1 MIQFKHE
8 SENDKQ
14 EVEELLDLVFSPS
27 RKNLSSYSLRKNVPK
42 INTLSFVAKNNKGS
56 IVGVIRNWPI
66 FIESRKNLSLL
77 MGPIAVHPTFQ
88 GEGLGSFL
96 INYSIKES
104 RKYGWKRAVLIGD
117 IEYYKS
123 FGFFQQN
130 NNKIDFPSPT
140 DPERILLLE
149 IKKNSFDGINGKVI
163 NFY

>member
-8 SENDKQ
+8 TENDEQ
-14 EVEELLDLVFSPS
+14 EVEDLLDLVFSPT

-42 INTLSFVAKNNKGS
+42 ISTLSFVAKNNKGS
-56 IVGVIRNWPI
+56 IVGIIRNWPI

-77 MGPIAVHPTFQ
+77 IGPIAVHPTLQ
-88 GEGLGSFL
+88 GGGLGAYL

-104 RKYGWKRAVLIGD
+104 RKYGWERAVLIGD
-117 IEYYKS
+117 IQYYKS

-140 DPERILLLE
+140 DPQRILLLE
-149 IKKNSFDGINGKVI
+149 IKNNSFDRIKGKVI
-163 NFY
+163 KFY

>member
-1 MIQFKHE
+1 MFQLKHE
-8 SENDKQ
+8 TENDKQ
-14 EVEELLDLVFSPS
+14 EVEDLLDLVFSPS

-56 IVGVIRNWPI
+56 IVGIIRNWPI

-88 GEGLGSFL
+88 GEGIGSYL

-104 RKYGWKRAVLIGD
+104 RKYGWERAVLIGN
-117 IEYYKS
+117 IGYYKS
-123 FGFFQQN
+123 FGFFQHN
-130 NNKIDFPSPT
+130 DNKIDFPSPT

-149 IKKNSFDGINGKVI
+149 IKNNSFDGIKGKVI
-163 NFY
+163 KFN

>member
-1 MIQFKHE
+1 MFQFEHE
-8 SENDKQ
+8 TENDKQ
-14 EVEELLDLVFSPS
+14 EVEDLLDLVFSPS

-56 IVGVIRNWPI
+56 IVGIIRNWPI

-77 MGPIAVHPTFQ
+77 MGPVAVHPTFQ
-88 GEGLGSFL
+88 GEGLGSYL

-104 RKYGWKRAVLIGD
+104 RKYGWERAVLIGN

-130 NNKIDFPSPT
+130 DNKIDFPSPT

-149 IKKNSFDGINGKVI
+149 IKNNSFDGIKGKVI
-163 NFY
+163 KFY

>member
-1 MIQFKHE
+1 MFQFKHE
-8 SENDKQ
+8 TENDKQ
-14 EVEELLDLVFSPS
+14 EVEDLLDLVFSPS

-42 INTLSFVAKNNKGS
+42 ISTLSFVAKNNKGS
-56 IVGVIRNWPI
+56 IVGIIRNWPI

-88 GEGLGSFL
+88 GEGLGSYL

-104 RKYGWKRAVLIGD
+104 RKYGWERAVLIGD
-117 IEYYKS
+117 IQYYKS

-130 NNKIDFPSPT
+130 DNKIDFPSPT

-149 IKKNSFDGINGKVI
+149 IKNNSFDGIKGKVKK
-163 NFY
+163 FY

>member
-27 RKNLSSYSLRKNVPK
+27 RKNLSSYSLRKNVLK

>member
-1 MIQFKHE
+1 MFQFEHE
-8 SENDKQ
+8 TENDKQ
-14 EVEELLDLVFSPS
+14 EVEDLLDLVFSPS

-42 INTLSFVAKNNKGS
+42 INTLSFVAKNNKNS
-56 IVGVIRNWPI
+56 IVGIIRNWPI

-77 MGPIAVHPTFQ
+77 MGPVAVHPTFQ
-88 GEGLGSFL
+88 GEGLGSYL

-104 RKYGWKRAVLIGD
+104 RKYGWERAVLIGN

-130 NNKIDFPSPT
+130 DNKIDFPSPT

-149 IKKNSFDGINGKVI
+149 IKNNSFDGIKGKVI
-163 NFY
+163 KFY

>member
-42 INTLSFVAKNNKGS
+42 INILSFVAKNNKGS

>member
-104 RKYGWKRAVLIGD
+104 RKYGWERAVLIGD

>member
-1 MIQFKHE
+1 MFQFEHE
-8 SENDKQ
+8 TENDKQ
-14 EVEELLDLVFSPS
+14 EVEDLLDLVFSPS

-42 INTLSFVAKNNKGS
+42 INTLSFVAKNNKGP
-56 IVGVIRNWPI
+56 IVGIIRNWPI

-77 MGPIAVHPTFQ
+77 MGPVAVHPTFQ
-88 GEGLGSFL
+88 GEGLGSYL

-104 RKYGWKRAVLIGD
+104 RKYGWERAVLIGN

-130 NNKIDFPSPT
+130 DNKIDFPSPT

-149 IKKNSFDGINGKVI
+149 IKNNSFDGIKGKVI
-163 NFY
+163 KFY